1 MTSPDIP
8 PGYWLIWDTEYP
20 IKDSVSL
27 IDGWY
32 VYGINGIKVAIK
44 EVSVTVS
51 ISWLYIDSIY
61 GGDMESVK
69 LPDGV
74 FSAAPAC
81 SAAIAQAS
89 ATCWIAPTTNSIPT
103 KTETQRFR
111 VLSSSKETISLRV
124 MITAVGA

>member
-1 MTSPDIP
+1 M
-8 PGYWLIWDTEYP
+8 P
-20 IKDSVSL
+20 IQNSVSL

-32 VYGINGIKVAIK
+32 VYGINGVKVAIK
-44 EVSVTVS
+44 EVSATVS

-61 GGDMESVK
+61 GGDMRSAK

-81 SAAIAQAS
+81 SASIAQAS

>member
-1 MTSPDIP
+1 M
-8 PGYWLIWDTEYP
+8 
-20 IKDSVSL
+20 
-27 IDGWY
+27 IDGWS
-32 VYGINGIKVAIK
+32 VYGLNGIKVAIK
-44 EVSVTVS
+44 ALSTTVH
-51 ISWLYIDSIY
+51 IDWLYIDSIY
-61 GGDMESVK
+61 GGDMEPVK

-111 VLSSSKETISLRV
+111 VLSSSKETITLCA
-124 MITAVGA
+124 MITAVGM

>member
-1 MTSPDIP
+1 MS
-8 PGYWLIWDTEYP
+8 GSSGR
-20 IKDSVSL
+20 DSVSL

-32 VYGINGIKVAIK
+32 VYGHNGIKVAIK
-44 EVSVTVS
+44 ALSATVR
-51 ISWLYIDSIY
+51 IGWLYIDSIY

-111 VLSSSKETISLRV
+111 VLSSSKETISLLV
-124 MITAVGA
+124 MITAVGV